1 MSDGA
6 TARIEEERKRIEE
19 ERKRIEEERK
29 RLGFRLVL
37 ELSDR
42 EKTMIEELNRRSKA
56 HGNA

>member
-1 MSDGA
+1 MNDEA
-6 TARIEEERKRIEE
+6 TLRLEEERKRL
-19 ERKRIEEERK
+19 EEERK

>member
-1 MSDGA
+1 MNDEA
-6 TARIEEERKRIEE
+6 TLRL
-19 ERKRIEEERK
+19 EEERK
-29 RLGFRLVL
+29 RLEEERKITL